1 MLVLDRFASNRPC
14 LARLVLL
21 TVGSLGGAGC
31 TSWPPPTPWSKSV
44 TQADPYGPTADQR
57 MAKLSADAKEAQA
70 GPPETH
76 EAFTRR
82 LVELMLG
89 EHDPRVR
96 CRILDVAAEFDTPTA
111 GAICKGALQD
121 PDERVRMAACSAW
134 GRRGGPEAIDLL
146 AARYRNDP
154 QLDVR
159 LRAIRALGELRDAA
173 AVPVLA
179 EALEDGDPAVQYR
192 AVAALKRASGRD
204 LGNDVNRWREWAAD
218 PEGSGA
224 EWSIAEGFRSLF

>member
-1 MLVLDRFASNRPC
+1 MFTSPGSAWVLFLVATAL
-14 LARLVLL
+14 
-21 TVGSLGGAGC
+21 GSAGC
-31 TSWPPPTPWSKSV
+31 TSWRPPNPWSK
-44 TQADPYGPTADQR
+44 TATEAEPYGPTADQR
-57 MAKLSADAKEAQA
+57 MTKLAAEAKTARA
-70 GPPETH
+70 GPPEAH
-76 EAFTRR
+76 EAFTRQ
-82 LVELMLG
+82 LVEMMLG

-96 CRILDVAAEFDTPTA
+96 CRILDVAAEFDTPLA
-111 GAICKGALQD
+111 VAICKGGLQD

-159 LRAIRALGELRDAA
+159 LRAIRALGEVGDMA

-179 EALEDGDPAVQYR
+179 QALEDGDPAVQYR
-192 AVAALKRASGRD
+192 AVAALKRVSGRD

-218 PEGSGA
+218 PAGSGA
-224 EWSIAEGFRSLF
+224 EWSIAEGLRRLF